1 VGFYDATSVQ
11 GRRIIEDLGLEEPA
25 LPVVAV
31 QFSSANSV
39 LIDPSNLDIA
49 EAFGLL
55 TPVAEDD
62 VFDVAVVGAGPAG
75 LAAAVY
81 ASSEG
86 LKTLVIE
93 PEAVGGQA
101 GTSSLIRNY
110 LGFPKGVSGSQ
121 LANDAYQQAWLFG
134 TTFLVMREVE
144 RLDEMGGVRR
154 LALSD
159 GTTITT
165 RAVVVATG
173 VTYRRLGVARLE
185 ALQGRG
191 VFYGASV
198 SEAPAMRGQHVYV
211 VGGGNSAGQAA
222 MHLARWAEQVT
233 ILIRRSSLAATMSD
247 YLIREIESAANI
259 NVWPRVQV
267 TDGAGSD
274 CLQALV
280 IDELD
285 TGIRHE
291 VPAAGLFVLIGSQPR
306 TDWLSGVVARDPW
319 GFVLTGPD
327 LPVPDTSPDAGTASR
342 SHWPLQRAPL
352 LLEAS
357 LPGVFAAGDVR
368 QGSVKRVASAVGEGA
383 VAIQLVH
390 RYLDELNRGMVTR

>member
-1 VGFYDATSVQ
+1 
-11 GRRIIEDLGLEEPA
+11 

-31 QFSSANSV
+31 QFTSAKNV
-39 LIDPSNLDIA
+39 LVDPSNLDIA
-49 EAFGLL
+49 EAFGLMD
-55 TPVAEDD
+55 PVPEDEI
-62 VFDVAVVGAGPAG
+62 FDVAVVGAGPAG

-81 ASSEG
+81 AASEG

-93 PEAVGGQA
+93 REAVGGQA
-101 GTSSLIRNY
+101 GTSSMIRNY
-110 LGFPKGVSGSQ
+110 LGFPKGVSGNQ
-121 LANDAYQQAWLFG
+121 LAFEAYQQAWLFG
-134 TTFLVMREVE
+134 TAFLFMREVE
-144 RLDEMGGVRR
+144 RLDELGQVRR

-159 GTTITT
+159 GTTITART
-165 RAVVVATG
+165 VVVATG
-173 VTYRRLGVARLE
+173 VTYRRLAAARLE

-233 ILIRRSSLAATMSD
+233 ILIRRSSLAATMSE

-259 NVWPRVQV
+259 KIWPRVQV
-267 TDGAGSD
+267 VDGTGSG
-274 CLQALV
+274 CLQSLV
-280 IDELD
+280 VEELD

-291 VPAAGLFVLIGSQPR
+291 VGAGGLFVLIGSEPR

-327 LPVPDTSPDAGTASR
+327 LAAGNANPTAGAAPR
-342 SHWPLQRAPL
+342 DEWPLERTPL
-352 LLEAS
+352 LLETS
-357 LPGVFAAGDVR
+357 MPGVFAAGDVR
-368 QGSVKRVASAVGEGA
+368 EGSVKRVASAVGEGA
-383 VAIQLVH
+383 VAIQLIH
-390 RYLDELNRGMVTR
+390 RYLHEQNRGR

>member
-1 VGFYDATSVQ
+1 
-11 GRRIIEDLGLEEPA
+11 
-25 LPVVAV
+25 VVAL
-31 QFSSANSV
+31 QFGSADSV
-39 LIDPSNLDIA
+39 LADPSNLDIA
-49 EAFGLL
+49 EAFGLMD
-55 TPVAEDD
+55 PVPEDE

-93 PEAVGGQA
+93 REAVGGQA

-110 LGFPKGVSGSQ
+110 LGFPKGVSGNQ

-134 TTFLVMREVE
+134 TTFLVMREAE
-144 RLDEMGGVRR
+144 RLHDLGQVRR

-165 RAVVVATG
+165 RAVVVTTG
-173 VTYRRLGVARLE
+173 VTYRQLGAARLA

-198 SEAPAMRGQHVYV
+198 SEAPVMRGRHVYV

-233 ILIRRSSLAATMSD
+233 ILIRRSALAATMSD

-259 NVWPRVQV
+259 DVWPRVEV
-267 TDGAGSD
+267 TDGTGDD
-274 CLQALV
+274 CLQSLV
-280 IDELD
+280 VEELD

-291 VPAAGLFVLIGSQPR
+291 VPASGLFILIGSEPR
-306 TDWLSGVVARDPW
+306 TYWLGDCIARDPW
-319 GFVLTGPD
+319 GFILTGPD
-327 LPVPDTSPDAGTASR
+327 LAAPDTNGAEPGHLDQ
-342 SHWPLQRAPL
+342 WPLERPPL
-352 LLEAS
+352 LLETS
-357 LPGVFAAGDVR
+357 MPGVFAAGDVR

-383 VAIQLVH
+383 GAIQLVH
-390 RYLDELNRGMVTR
+390 RYLDELTHGTVTRR